1 MLEIKPIFNAMR
13 RSKAGAIML
22 LIQIAI
28 TTAIV
33 SNASFI
39 IYDRVQYLQ
48 QETGYP
54 EDEIFHFAVQTF
66 GKDVDLSQQFELT
79 ETTLRNI
86 PGVINAVVMREIPL
100 SGGGS
105 ASSFGINP
113 TSDQGRQ
120 GREVRSAYTY
130 GDEHSLETM
139 GVNLIA
145 GRNFNQN
152 EVIIAQNRDV
162 LPTVAIVSKTFL
174 EEIFPEGD
182 GLGQTIYLG
191 DMPLKIIGVVGKMMG
206 PWLKD
211 SRPDNLIV
219 IPFVNAGVYQK
230 VLVRADPEQ
239 RAQVMGQ
246 IEDILL
252 KEYDQRVI
260 VNLNGMDESK
270 RRYNASDIL
279 MLRMLVVL
287 ITVLVLVT
295 ALGIFGLTVFN
306 INKRTRQIGT
316 RRALGARKSAIVR
329 YFMVENGIICI
340 AGLVIGSAAA
350 VYMGTALLE
359 HYSLPAL
366 DHSYIGMT
374 AIFVLVVSLLSVLI
388 PANRAANISPSV
400 ATRSI

>member
-66 GKDVDLSQQFELT
+66 GKDADLSQQFELT

-86 PGVINAVVMREIPL
+86 PGVINAVTMQEIPL

-113 TSDQGRQ
+113 TNDQGRQ
-120 GREVRSAYTY
+120 GREVRSAYTF
-130 GDEHSLETM
+130 GDEHALETL
-139 GVNLIA
+139 GVDLID
-145 GRNFNQN
+145 GRNFEVS
-152 EVIIAQNRDV
+152 EVIVAQNRDV
-162 LPTVAIVSKTFL
+162 LPTVAIVSKAFL
-174 EEIFPEGD
+174 EEIFPDGD

-191 DMPLKIIGVVGKMMG
+191 DMPLKIIGVVEKMMG

-219 IPFVNAGVYQK
+219 IPFVSAGVFQK
-230 VLVRADPEQ
+230 VLVRADAEQ
-239 RAQVMGQ
+239 RAVVMGQ

-374 AIFVLVVSLLSVLI
+374 AVFVLVVSLLSVLV